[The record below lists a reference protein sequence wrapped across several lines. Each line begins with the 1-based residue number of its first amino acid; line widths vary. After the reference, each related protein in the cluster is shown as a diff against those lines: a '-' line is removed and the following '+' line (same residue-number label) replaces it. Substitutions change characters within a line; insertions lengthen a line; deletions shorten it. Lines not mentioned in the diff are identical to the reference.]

1 MKGLMNKGFLTT
13 IVLVIVAELVG
24 AYLGPSVFSQLNSA
38 YTQLNGTSL
47 ASSNQPFVSIAG
59 LGYLLALMLIPVV
72 LLGFEAYATREEN
85 YVSRV
90 IELVVFIFVAVILY
104 TLLIS
109 PMNSLYNQVKGYN
122 WASNY
127 VSLIPLAPMF
137 VILGL
142 AVVIIIFAVELIKE
156 RI

>member
-1 MKGLMNKGFLTT
+1 MSGLMDKGFLTT
-13 IVLVIVAELVG
+13 IILVIVAELVG

-38 YTQLNGTSL
+38 YNQLNGTSL

-59 LGYLLALMLIPVV
+59 LGYLLALMLIPVI
-72 LLGFEAYATREEN
+72 LLGFEAYANKEGN
-85 YVSRV
+85 YVSKV
-90 IELVVFIFVAVILY
+90 IELVVFIFVAIILY
-104 TLLIS
+104 TLLIT
-109 PMNSLYNQVKGYN
+109 PMNNLYNQVKGYG

-156 RI
+156 KI